1 MYQRAQLRGHLRQIL
16 GGFLRVRRA
25 LRCIEPGEYHEEE
38 VSANLFPKQAPG
50 KFPMPSENVREVEK
64 FQHVYNIVGTTPNY
78 PVHSTRSAFI
88 YPFHSWGNRH
98 SRRFRLGPYLAL
110 CPPVVHRICMKF
122 PQA

>member
-64 FQHVYNIVGTTPNY
+64 FQHVYNIVGTTRTIP
-78 PVHSTRSAFI
+78 STRPALRSYIRSTLGETGIPVASA
-88 YPFHSWGNRH
+88 W
-98 SRRFRLGPYLAL
+98 
-110 CPPVVHRICMKF
+110 VRI
-122 PQA
+122 